1 LGWGGV
7 SGRGVCWAK
16 VVEVVV
22 VVVVGTVEVDL
33 REGKDDRFDMFAR
46 AGRRKGRSV
55 EARASR
61 RMVVRAYG
69 TLPEV
74 AIVTDRMSKSRE

>member
-1 LGWGGV
+1 MG
-7 SGRGVCWAK
+7 GRGVGWA
-16 VVEVVV
+16 EVVV
-22 VVVVGTVEVDL
+22 VVIGAVDVDL

-46 AGRRKGRSV
+46 AGRRKGRRV

-74 AIVTDRMSKSRE
+74 AIVNFRMSKSQE